1 MHPPAARML
10 ETGAMSYDP
19 GGVLFIALGL
29 VFAAAGLVWKG
40 RVLRLLAFN

>member
-1 MHPPAARML
+1 LHPPAARML
-10 ETGAMSYDP
+10 ETGAMFYDP

-29 VFAAAGLVWKG
+29 VFAAGLVWKG